1 MEMIWKVVKFILVI
15 DVIFVILM
23 IRLAKNKGRW

>member
-23 IRLAKNKGRW
+23 IRLAIIEGRW